1 MAEHNPQPAAGGPKG
16 HHSHKKHGFTGQ
28 IGFVMAAAGSA
39 VGVGNLWR
47 FPYLAAKD
55 GGGLF
60 ILIYLILTF
69 TFGFTLLTSDIA
81 IGRRTGKN
89 SIKAYAEMS
98 PKWSFLGILTFLVP
112 VLIMTYYAVIGGWIT
127 RYIVVYLTGQNQ
139 LAAQDSFFT
148 DFITSPGQSTLYA
161 VIFMLLTAWIVFN
174 GVEKGIEQC
183 SKILMPVMLVM
194 IVAIAIFAL
203 TLTRTDEAGVTRTGL
218 QGLAVYLTPSFEGL
232 TVKRFLQIL
241 LDAMSQIFFSLS
253 VSMGIMITYGSYI
266 KKDVDV
272 NASIHQIEFFDTGVA
287 LLAGMMIIPSIFVFE
302 GVEGMKAGPSLMFI
316 SLPKVFASMPT
327 LGRFVGLAFFLMA
340 AFAALTSCVSVLETI
355 TANCMEIFHTRRKQT
370 TVALTMIYTV
380 ASVIIALGYSKFYVE
395 LPLPNGSIGQLLD
408 LMDYISNSFMMPFI
422 SMLSAI
428 LIGWVV
434 GPDWIVEEVEHGG
447 CKFGLKGLY
456 RVMIKYVVPV
466 IMFILFLTSA
476 GILNI

>member
-1 MAEHNPQPAAGGPKG
+1 MQTESNRH
-16 HHSHKKHGFTGQ
+16 HKKHGFTGQ

-81 IGRRTGKN
+81 IGRRTGKSSVN
-89 SIKAYAEMS
+89 AYGEMS
-98 PKWSFLGILTFLVP
+98 PKWKFLGILTFLVP
-112 VLIMTYYAVIGGWIT
+112 VIIMTYYAVIGGWIT
-127 RYIVVYLTGQNQ
+127 KYIVVYLTGQNE
-139 LAAQDSFFT
+139 AAAADSFFT

-174 GVEKGIEQC
+174 GVEKGIEKY
-183 SKILMPVMLVM
+183 SKILMPIMLVM
-194 IVAIAIFAL
+194 IVAIAIFAMAL
-203 TLTRTDEAGVTRTGL
+203 KHTDEAGVARTGL
-218 QGLAVYLTPSFEGL
+218 QGLAVYLTPNFEGL
-232 TVKRFLQIL
+232 TLKRFLQIL

-272 NASIHQIEFFDTGVA
+272 NASIHQIEYFDTGVA

-316 SLPKVFASMPT
+316 SLPKVFASMPA

-355 TANCMEIFHTRRKQT
+355 TANCKEIFHTKRRPT
-370 TVALTMIYTV
+370 TIVLTILYTA
-380 ASVIIALGYSKFYVE
+380 ASIIIALGYSKLYVE
-395 LPLPNGSIGQLLD
+395 IPLPNGSVGQLLD

-434 GPDWIVEEVEHGG
+434 GPDWIVEEVEYGG
-447 CKFGLKGLY
+447 RRFGLKGLY
-456 RVMIKYVVPV
+456 RVMIKYIVPV
-466 IMFILFLTSA
+466 IMFILFLQSA
-476 GILNI
+476 GVLNF

>member
-1 MAEHNPQPAAGGPKG
+1 MAENNTNPAAGGSSG
-16 HHSHKKHGFTGQ
+16 HHSHTHKKHGFTGQ

-98 PKWSFLGILTFLVP
+98 PKWKFLGILTFLVP

-127 RYIVVYLTGQNQ
+127 RYIVAYMTGQGG
-139 LAAQDSFFT
+139 
-148 DFITSPGQSTLYA
+148 FITSPSQSTLYA
-161 VIFMLLTAWIVFN
+161 TIFMLLTAWIVFN

-203 TLTRTDEAGVTRTGL
+203 TLTHTDDAGATRTGL
-218 QGLAVYLTPSFEGL
+218 QGLAVYLTPNFEGL
-232 TVKRFLQIL
+232 TIKRFLQIL

-355 TANCMEIFHTRRKQT
+355 TANCMEIFHTKRKPT
-370 TVALTMIYTV
+370 TISLTLLYTA

-447 CKFGLKGLY
+447 RKFVLKNLY
-456 RVMIKYVVPV
+456 RIMIKYIVPV

-476 GILNI
+476 GILNF

>member
-1 MAEHNPQPAAGGPKG
+1 MQTESSRH
-16 HHSHKKHGFTGQ
+16 HKKHGFTGQ

-47 FPYLAAKD
+47 FPFLAAKD

-81 IGRRTGKN
+81 VGRRTGKN
-89 SIKAYAEMS
+89 SMGAYQAMH
-98 PKWSFLGILTFLVP
+98 PKWRFLGLLTFLVP
-112 VLIMTYYAVIGGWIT
+112 VLIMTYYAVIGGWIVK
-127 RYIVVYLTGQNQ
+127 YIAVYLTGQGE
-139 LAAQDSFFT
+139 AAATDAFFT
-148 DFITSPGQSTLYA
+148 SFITSPVQAALYA
-161 VIFMLLTAWIVFN
+161 TAFMLLTAWIVFN
-174 GVEKGIEQC
+174 GVEKGIEKY

-194 IVAIAIFAL
+194 IVAIAIFSL
-203 TLTRTDEAGVTRTGL
+203 TLSHTDEAGVTRTGL
-218 QGLAVYLTPSFEGL
+218 QGLDVYLKPNFEGL
-232 TVKRFLQIL
+232 TLKRLMQIL

-266 KKDVDV
+266 RKDVDI

-287 LLAGMMIIPSIFVFE
+287 LLAGMMIILSIFVFE
-302 GVEGMKAGPSLMFI
+302 GVEGMKAGPSLMFV
-316 SLPKVFASMPT
+316 SLPKVFASMHGF
-327 LGRFVGLAFFLMA
+327 GRVVGLLFFVMA

-355 TANCMEIFHTRRKQT
+355 VANCMEIFHTGRRRT
-370 TVALTMIYTV
+370 TLVLTVLYTA
-380 ASVIIALGYSKFYVE
+380 ASIVISLGYSLFYVE

-428 LIGWVV
+428 LIGWVI
-434 GPDWIVEEVEHGG
+434 GPSWIVEEVEYGG
-447 CKFGLKGLY
+447 RKFGLKRLFA
-456 RVMIKYVVPV
+456 VMIKYVVPV
-466 IMFILFLTSA
+466 IMFVLFLEST
-476 GILNI
+476 GVWNL

>member
-1 MAEHNPQPAAGGPKG
+1 METERTGAEGTPR
-16 HHSHKKHGFTGQ
+16 KHRRKETGFTGQ

-60 ILIYLILTF
+60 IVIYLILAL

-81 IGRRTGKN
+81 IGRKTGMN
-89 SIKAYAEMS
+89 SIRAYESMS
-98 PKWSFLGILTFLVP
+98 PKWKFLGIVTFLVP
-112 VLIMTYYAVIGGWIT
+112 AIIMTYYAVIGGWIT
-127 RYIVVYLTGQNQ
+127 RYIVVYLAGEGK
-139 LAAQDSFFT
+139 AAASGDFFT
-148 DFITSPGQSTLYA
+148 GFITDPRQSVLYA
-161 VIFMLLTAWIVFN
+161 LVFMLVTAFIVFN
-174 GVEKGIEQC
+174 GVEKGIEKC
-183 SKILMPVMLVM
+183 STILMPVMVIM

-203 TLTRTDEAGVTRTGL
+203 TLKNTDAQGVTRTGL
-218 QGLAVYLTPSFEGL
+218 QGFAVYLTPNLEGITL
-232 TVKRFLQIL
+232 KRLMQVL

-266 KKDVDV
+266 KKDVNV
-272 NASIHQIEFFDTGVA
+272 NTAVHQIEYFDCGVA

-302 GVEGMKAGPSLMFI
+302 GIEGMKAGPSLMFV
-316 SLPKVFASMPT
+316 SLPMVFNSMPA

-355 TANCMEIFHTRRKQT
+355 TANCMEIFHLHRRT
-370 TVALTMIYTV
+370 ATVILTVLYTA
-380 ASVIIALGYSKFYVE
+380 ASVIVALGYSLFYIE
-395 LPLPNGSIGQLLD
+395 LPLPNGSVAQILD

-422 SMLSAI
+422 SFLSSI

-434 GPDWIVEEVEHGG
+434 GPDWIVEEVEYGG
-447 CKFGLKGLY
+447 VTFGLKGLY
-456 RVMIKYVVPV
+456 RFMIRYIVPV
-466 IMFILFLTSA
+466 MMFILFLQST
-476 GILNI
+476 GILG

>member
-1 MAEHNPQPAAGGPKG
+1 MQDNLKHK
-16 HHSHKKHGFTGQ
+16 HKKHGFTGQ
-28 IGFVMAAAGSA
+28 LGFVMAAAGSA

-89 SIKAYAEMS
+89 SINAYEEMS
-98 PKWSFLGILTFLVP
+98 PKWKFLGILTFLVP
-112 VLIMTYYAVIGGWIT
+112 VLIMTYYAVICGWIV
-127 RYIVVYLTGQNQ
+127 RYIVVYLTGQGQ
-139 LAAQDSFFT
+139 AAAQDSFFT
-148 DFITSPGQSTLYA
+148 DFITSPGQATLYA
-161 VIFMLLTAWIVFN
+161 VLFMLFTAWIVFN
-174 GVEKGIEQC
+174 GVEKGIEKY
-183 SKILMPVMLVM
+183 SRILMPVLLVM

-203 TLTRTDEAGVTRTGL
+203 TLKHTDADGVTRTGL
-218 QGLAVYLTPSFEGL
+218 QGLAVYLTPNFKGL
-232 TVKRFLQIL
+232 TLRRLMQIL

-272 NASIHQIEFFDTGVA
+272 NTSIHQIEVFDTGVA

-302 GVEGMKAGPSLMFI
+302 GVEGMSAGPGLMFV
-316 SLPKVFASMPT
+316 SLPKVFASMT
-327 LGRFVGLAFFLMA
+327 HLGRAAGLAFFIMA

-355 TANCMEIFHTRRKQT
+355 TANCMEIFHTKRKPT
-370 TVALTMIYTV
+370 TIVLTIIYMI
-380 ASVIIALGYSKFYVE
+380 ASIVIALGYSTFYIE
-395 LPLPNGSIGQLLD
+395 LPLPNGSIGQILD

-434 GPDWIVEEVEHGG
+434 GPDWIIEEVEFGG
-447 CKFGLKGLY
+447 RKFGLRKLY
-456 RVMIKYVVPV
+456 AVMIRYIVPV
-466 IMFILFLTSA
+466 IMFILFLQST
-476 GILNI
+476 GILNL